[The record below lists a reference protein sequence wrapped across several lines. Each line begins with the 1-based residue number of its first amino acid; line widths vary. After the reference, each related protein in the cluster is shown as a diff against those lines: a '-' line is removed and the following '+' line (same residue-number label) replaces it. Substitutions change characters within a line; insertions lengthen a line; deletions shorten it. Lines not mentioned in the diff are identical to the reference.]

1 MHLAAGQEGSKTL
14 KFLLET
20 GKETPNQIC
29 NTIDRASPLHF
40 AVIAGN
46 KSNMQILLKN
56 GAAVNA
62 KDNVGNTA
70 LHMAVAQQSLP
81 MVRILDKYGADGRI
95 KNIDDISALD
105 MAISEDIRDIK
116 LFMMGRS

>member
-1 MHLAAGQEGSKTL
+1 
-14 KFLLET
+14 
-20 GKETPNQIC
+20 
-29 NTIDRASPLHF
+29 
-40 AVIAGN
+40 
-46 KSNMQILLKN
+46 MQILLKN

-95 KNIDDISALD
+95 KNIDEISALD

-116 LFMMGRS
+116 LFMMGRSQYKNYNFGG